1 MTVQAYEIPPPQFS
15 PQIQVACCYVEVE
28 GTILLLQ
35 RTQDKSEPHRWG
47 VPAGKLEP
55 KEDPHKAALRELFEE
70 TGISV
75 KNPSQIR
82 QLGSLYMRKPHIDY
96 ILHIFKVDVD
106 LPVEVKIS
114 GEHQTFKWT
123 SPQDR
128 EAMDLVTGAKE
139 ALAFYHKK
147 SRN

>member
-1 MTVQAYEIPPPQFS
+1 MTVQAFEIPPTTFFPK
-15 PQIQVACCYVEVE
+15 IEVACCYVEVD

-35 RTQDKSEPHRWG
+35 RTQEKSEPLKWG

-55 KEDPHKAALRELFEE
+55 KEEPHQAALRELFEE

-75 KNPSQIR
+75 KSPSQIR
-82 QLGSLYMRKPHIDY
+82 QLGSLYMRKPNIDY

-106 LPVEVKIS
+106 LLVEVKIS

-123 SPQDR
+123 TPQDR
-128 EAMDLVTGAKE
+128 DAMELVTGARE

-147 SRN
+147 SRE

>member
-1 MTVQAYEIPPPQFS
+1 MTVQAFEIPPSQFV
-15 PQIQVACCYVEVE
+15 PKIEVACCYVEVE

-35 RTQDKSEPHRWG
+35 RTEEKSEPLKWG

-55 KEDPHKAALRELFEE
+55 KEDPHKAAFRELFEE
-70 TGISV
+70 TGIS
-75 KNPSQIR
+75 PIQIQ
-82 QLGSLYMRKPHIDY
+82 QLGSLYMRKPNIDY

-106 LPVEVKIS
+106 FPVEVKIS

-123 SPQDR
+123 TPQDR
-128 EAMDLVTGAKE
+128 DAMELVTGARE

-147 SRN
+147 SRE